1 VIELS
6 AKAWF
11 VASIVPAVLNA
22 VAAPIPF
29 EPGFFAVP
37 VSDAVSFSVLPRTH
51 GFGSAEQV
59 ADVVSVGFSGVILKH
74 SEVLELVVSGSNEPG
89 MSPSPE

>member
-6 AKAWF
+6 AEAWF

-29 EPGFFAVP
+29 EPGLFAVP

-51 GFGSAEQV
+51 GSAEQV
-59 ADVVSVGFSGVILKH
+59 AAVLRVGFNGLTLKH
-74 SEVLELVVSGSNEPG
+74 STVLELVLAGSIEPG
-89 MSPSPE
+89 TSPSPE